1 MATIIHKHSVK
12 NMRKLTRNEEADCTT
27 CEFAEKS
34 RTVDGVD
41 EYVCKAALYDIK
53 TLSCYVR
60 RENNTNNTNRIEKQS
75 KTTFGKQ
82 SL

>member
-12 NMRKLTRNEEADCTT
+12 NVRKLTRNEEADCTT
-27 CEFAEKS
+27 CDFAEKI

-53 TLSCYVR
+53 TLPCYVR
-60 RENNTNNTNRIEKQS
+60 RENNINNTNRIEK
-75 KTTFGKQ
+75 
-82 SL
+82 